1 MALTN
6 MYGEREGVIE
16 INDEMTLRGLELL
29 RSFINKVDA
38 RGKNV
43 RRALAQLIN
52 LVEGNYLPFVSVD
65 ALSDNNVIDVWNDY
79 RNDFISWLK
88 GFIEKY
94 GIEVPLDDLPIDYRA
109 RVAVLTAML
118 LARDLIEVHYYA
130 LSSEARQIVDSTV
143 IDWGGVSLSLYDLVR
158 YAYPIMLWAAMGAAI
173 TRGTEVM
180 PIVSIFS
187 EKVKALYEVTKSRG
201 RSKVGG
207 GGVYKVYKLMYMP
220 LVITGL
226 MNEDVL
232 YKLIKSI
239 SPEIVSGAET
249 YRFNVTGLGQA
260 FLKIS
265 ALVFRHSLD
274 TAYYGTAIAVLT
286 AISHVHDLVLNKVIN
301 QVLRTDIYGNVEFM
315 QSEYAKYNQYA
326 ASFPDVYRLAY
337 THDNALRDLSAMT
350 LTLINMRN
358 ELNELAQESKSQ
370 EVDQALNV
378 LINKYPLLTSE
389 TVNELV
395 RDAIKVI
402 WLTSGSIA

>member
-1 MALTN
+1 M
-6 MYGEREGVIE
+6 RSEGRGIIE
-16 INDEMTLRGLELL
+16 INDELTLRGLELL
-29 RSFINKVDA
+29 KSFISKVDV

-65 ALSDNNVIDVWNDY
+65 ALSDNNVIDAWNEY
-79 RNDFISWLK
+79 RNDFVSWLK

-130 LSSEARQIVDSTV
+130 LSSEARQIVDGTV
-143 IDWGGVSLSLYDLVR
+143 INWGGVSLSLYDLVR

-187 EKVKALYEVTKSRG
+187 EKAKALYEVTKSRG
-201 RSKVGG
+201 RSGG
-207 GGVYKVYKLMYMP
+207 GEYKVYKLMYMP
-220 LVITGL
+220 LIITGL

-239 SPEIVSGAET
+239 SPEMVPRDKT

-265 ALVFRHSLD
+265 ALVFRHSLS
-274 TAYYGTAIAVLT
+274 TAYYSTAIAVLT
-286 AISHVHDLVLNKVIN
+286 AISHVHDIVLSKIIN
-301 QVLRTDIYGNVEFM
+301 QVLKTDIYGNVEFM
-315 QSEYAKYNQYA
+315 QSEYARYNQYA
-326 ASFPDVYRLAY
+326 ASFSDVYRLAY

-350 LTLINMRN
+350 LTLINIRN
-358 ELNELAQESKSQ
+358 ELNELAQKSKAQ
-370 EVDQALNV
+370 DVDQVLNT
-378 LINKYPLLTSE
+378 LINKYPFLASG

-402 WLTSGSIA
+402 WLTSGSIT

>member
-65 ALSDNNVIDVWNDY
+65 ALSDNNIIDVWNDY

-130 LSSEARQIVDSTV
+130 LSSETRQIVDSTV
-143 IDWGGVSLSLYDLVR
+143 IDWGDVSLSLYDLVR

-207 GGVYKVYKLMYMP
+207 GGVYKVYKLVYMP

-286 AISHVHDLVLNKVIN
+286 AISHVHDIVLNKIIN

-315 QSEYAKYNQYA
+315 QSEYVKYNQYA
-326 ASFPDVYRLAY
+326 ASFPDIYRLTY